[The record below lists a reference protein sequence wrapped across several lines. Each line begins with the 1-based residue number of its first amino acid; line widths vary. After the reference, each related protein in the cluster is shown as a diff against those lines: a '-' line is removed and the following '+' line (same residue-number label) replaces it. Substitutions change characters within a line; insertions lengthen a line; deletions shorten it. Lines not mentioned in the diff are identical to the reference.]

1 MPTEIM
7 EDNIK
12 PEQYSLEELWN
23 KMDQDKT
30 SKLRMWSLEVI
41 INGED

>member
-1 MPTEIM
+1 M